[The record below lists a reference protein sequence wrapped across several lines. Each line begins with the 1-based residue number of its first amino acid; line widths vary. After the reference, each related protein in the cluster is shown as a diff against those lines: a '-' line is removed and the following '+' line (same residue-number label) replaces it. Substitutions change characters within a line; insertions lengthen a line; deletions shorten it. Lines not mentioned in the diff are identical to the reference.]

1 MSVFLVPPRPDAH
14 FAGRELV
21 LRQLRHVL
29 HHARAVAL
37 HGPGG
42 RGKTQTALAY
52 AHRFQAQHRVI
63 AWLSAPD
70 AASLRAGLLRVAA
83 ALAERGALWLSQPV
97 ADAPDAALTALRGF
111 WTRTADALLII
122 DDWDAWDA
130 WTRADADSACA
141 ALQALPGWPAS
152 AEPPRAGDPLPGQL
166 LVLTTDTALLP
177 PRLHTEPLP
186 PLDPGEALTL
196 LARRSDR
203 HKLTADEPAAAAAL
217 ARHLGHEPRA
227 LAQAADWVR
236 ARGATWLDCLAAA
249 KHGPLTR

>member
-1 MSVFLVPPRPDAH
+1 MFLVPPRRDAH
-14 FAGRELV
+14 FAGREIV

-29 HHARAVAL
+29 HHARGVAL

-70 AASLRAGLLRVAA
+70 AASLRAGLLGVAA

-97 ADAPDAALTALRGF
+97 ADAPDAALAALRSL
-111 WTRTADALLII
+111 WARTADALLIV
-122 DDWDAWDA
+122 DDWDAWA
-130 WTRADADSACA
+130 RADAGPARA

-152 AEPPRAGDPLPGQL
+152 ADPPRAGEPLPGQL
-166 LVLTTDTALLP
+166 LVLTTDAALLP
-177 PRLHTEPLP
+177 QLHPEPLP

-203 HKLTADEPAAAAAL
+203 HKLTPDEPAAAAAL
-217 ARHLGHEPRA
+217 AQHLGHEPRA

-236 ARGATWLDCLAAA
+236 ARGATWIDCLAAA
-249 KHGPLTR
+249 EHGPLTR